1 MTTLKKQWIICLF
14 AVIMLLSACGEA
26 GTGQPLSGEQD
37 DSEASNEVVE
47 IEFLHMH
54 AGDIIDKM
62 VEEYHKSQNKVR
74 VKPVFVQG
82 NYEGIIEKI
91 QTQAAAKQLPDVFTN
106 GFVYTRFALDT
117 LPVVPASS
125 FVEKD
130 KNDLSDF
137 FPTMLNL
144 GKGDDGKQYAMP
156 FAVSTPILFYNA
168 DHFKEAGL
176 DPENPP
182 KTWQDVR
189 DAAKKLTVNGRYGVY
204 FDYNITGNWIYQA
217 MTETAGGQMMS
228 KDLKTVGFDSDAG
241 RKALEYWVDLVNTD
255 KSMPVLD
262 TQQAN
267 QSFQS
272 GNISMYV
279 STTAYLASFREQ
291 SQFDIR
297 TATFPSL
304 DGKRVVPAGGNNLVI
319 LAQDPKKQEAAWD
332 FVKFATSPKATSMI
346 AQGFGYMVT
355 RNSALEDQQLM
366 GHFLQE
372 NPAAKVTYE
381 QIEDMVPWYN
391 FPGSSGSKVYKIVQ
405 DNIQAALLQQKS
417 VDQAVKDAATQSNAL
432 LN

>member
-1 MTTLKKQWIICLF
+1 
-14 AVIMLLSACGEA
+14 
-26 GTGQPLSGEQD
+26 
-37 DSEASNEVVE
+37 
-47 IEFLHMH
+47 
-54 AGDIIDKM
+54 
-62 VEEYHKSQNKVR
+62 
-74 VKPVFVQG
+74 
-82 NYEGIIEKI
+82 
-91 QTQAAAKQLPDVFTN
+91 
-106 GFVYTRFALDT
+106 
-117 LPVVPASS
+117 
-125 FVEKD
+125 
-130 KNDLSDF
+130 
-137 FPTMLNL
+137 MLNL

-346 AQGFGYMVT
+346 AQGSGYMVT